1 MRLFHKFASAAKIF
15 TFDIFII
22 KNNDKEKKL
31 IGEKKKQKKNMFE
44 EFRLN
49 FDRPANYYSILE

>member
-1 MRLFHKFASAAKIF
+1 VRLFHKFASAAKIF

-31 IGEKKKQKKNMFE
+31 IGEKKKQKQKCV
-44 EFRLN
+44 
-49 FDRPANYYSILE
+49 